1 MKHKSFTKNTI
12 FCATTLALTQPALAV
27 TDEEFYTLQDQF
39 YQLSEQVEEN
49 STDST
54 SATRVGGYGEL
65 HYNNLSNGNGMD
77 KKEIDLHR
85 FVLFINHDFNDKI
98 RFFSEVEI
106 EHATLEDTDDGSS
119 TGAVAI
125 EQAFV
130 QFDLG
135 AQTKAN
141 AGVLLVPAGII
152 NETHEPNTFYGV
164 ERNPIETMI
173 IPTTWREGGAM
184 LSGFYNSGMSYDI
197 VIHSGLDDGT
207 NIRGGRQKVSNA
219 NANNLASTARIKYT
233 GISGLTISGTAQY
246 QDDMTQDTSDEIGS
260 ATLLETHV
268 RWNVADLTLT
278 GLYARWDIDV
288 DDSAVQEDID
298 KEVQTGAY
306 VEASYKI
313 NPKFGVFVRQN
324 QWDNGGTGDTKE
336 TQTDVGFNYWP
347 HENVVL
353 KADYQSQN
361 DVAGNFDGFNLGV
374 GYQF

>member
-1 MKHKSFTKNTI
+1 MKHPSFTKNTI
-12 FCATTLALTQPALAV
+12 FFATTLALTQPAIAV

-49 STDST
+49 STDSS

-65 HYNNLSNGNGMD
+65 HYNNLSNGNGVD

-141 AGVLLVPAGII
+141 AGILLVPAGII

-164 ERNPIETMI
+164 ERNPVETMI

-184 LSGFYNSGMSYDI
+184 LSGYYNSGMSYDI

-278 GLYARWDIDV
+278 GLYA
-288 DDSAVQEDID
+288 
-298 KEVQTGAY
+298 
-306 VEASYKI
+306 
-313 NPKFGVFVRQN
+313 
-324 QWDNGGTGDTKE
+324 
-336 TQTDVGFNYWP
+336 
-347 HENVVL
+347 
-353 KADYQSQN
+353 
-361 DVAGNFDGFNLGV
+361 
-374 GYQF
+374 